1 MSFNGWTVK
10 QIVAQPSKQILLS
23 NQKNGLWTFVI
34 TWMNLKNITQS
45 ERSQTQKATLYDLIY
60 VTFWKGQNQKQMH
73 GCRGL

>member
-1 MSFNGWTVK
+1 
-10 QIVAQPSKQILLS
+10 
-23 NQKNGLWTFVI
+23 
-34 TWMNLKNITQS
+34 MNLKNITQS